1 MSTLSHSA
9 ARLRLGAARR
19 AHGVSEV
26 PWLFAAPALA
36 IYAGLLLIP
45 TAIGAFY
52 AFTAWDGI
60 TAPQWLGLANFQ
72 EILSDGDG
80 RDALVHTLLLAA
92 GYVLTVNAIGL
103 ALALGLNTALKT
115 RGLLRALYFFP
126 AVVSPLAVAYIWKY
140 VLDPSGPLNEGLRSI
155 GLGGLAEPWLGQTS
169 TALPAVLVV
178 MVWQFAGWHTV
189 IYLAG
194 LQGIQRELYEA
205 AAVDGAGAWRRFR
218 DITRPLLMPA
228 FTISLVLSLVV
239 SLTTFDQ
246 VIALT
251 NGGPAG
257 ATTTMGTYVYEQA
270 FVNGR
275 FGYSAAV
282 ALMLMV
288 VVAVAVTVP
297 LALLR
302 SRQGQP

>member
-1 MSTLSHSA
+1 
-9 ARLRLGAARR
+9 
-19 AHGVSEV
+19 
-26 PWLFAAPALA
+26 
-36 IYAGLLLIP
+36 
-45 TAIGAFY
+45 
-52 AFTAWDGI
+52 
-60 TAPQWLGLANFQ
+60 
-72 EILSDGDG
+72 
-80 RDALVHTLLLAA
+80 
-92 GYVLTVNAIGL
+92 
-103 ALALGLNTALKT
+103 
-115 RGLLRALYFFP
+115 
-126 AVVSPLAVAYIWKY
+126 
-140 VLDPSGPLNEGLRSI
+140 
-155 GLGGLAEPWLGQTS
+155 
-169 TALPAVLVV
+169 
-178 MVWQFAGWHTV
+178 
-189 IYLAG
+189 
-194 LQGIQRELYEA
+194 
-205 AAVDGAGAWRRFR
+205 VDGAGAWRRFR

-288 VVAVAVTVP
+288 VVAIAVTVP

-302 SRQGQP
+302 RRQEQP

>member
-1 MSTLSHSA
+1 MATWSHA
-9 ARLRLGAARR
+9 PARLGRAR
-19 AHGVSEV
+19 GVSRV

-36 IYAGLLLIP
+36 LYAGLLLIP
-45 TAIGAFY
+45 TVVGAFY

-60 TAPQWLGLANFQ
+60 TTPQWLGFGNFS
-72 EILSDGDG
+72 EILSDHEG
-80 RDALVHTLLLAA
+80 RDALVHTLLLAVA
-92 GYVLTVNAIGL
+92 YVVAVNAIGL
-103 ALALGLNTALKT
+103 GLALGLNTTLKT

-126 AVVSPLAVAYIWKY
+126 AVVSPLAVSYIWKY
-140 VLDPSGPLNEGLRSI
+140 ILDPSGPLNEGLRSL
-155 GLGGLAEPWLGQTS
+155 GLGGLAEPWLGQTT

-194 LQGIQRELYEA
+194 LQSIQRELYEA
-205 AAVDGAGAWRRFR
+205 AAVDGAGTWRRFG
-218 DITRPLLMPA
+218 DITWPLLIPA
-228 FTISLVLSLVV
+228 FTMSVVLSLVV

-257 ATTTMGTYVYEQA
+257 ATETMGTYVYEQA

-288 VVAVAVTVP
+288 VVAISVAVP
-297 LALLR
+297 LGLLR
-302 SRQGQP
+302 RRQVQS